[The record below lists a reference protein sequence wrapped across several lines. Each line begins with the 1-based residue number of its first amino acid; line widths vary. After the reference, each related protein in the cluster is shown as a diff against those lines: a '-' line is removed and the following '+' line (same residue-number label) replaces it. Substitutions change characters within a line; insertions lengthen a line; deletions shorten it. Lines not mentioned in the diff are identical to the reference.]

1 MHSDRSARQLR
12 LIEDIAA
19 LAEQAGVEVWLR
31 GGWAVD
37 FHVGEVTRDH
47 RDIDWFT
54 WAATLPTL
62 RAALN
67 AHDYQPTPVND
78 TRVQYDVA
86 KDGEDIQFA
95 LLARDAESADS
106 AVVVAG
112 GPYAGEPWPA
122 GMLDGQPGRIG
133 ALRCPIISADAQVE
147 IKRMMPV
154 WVPGMPR
161 RAKDAEDIARIRSKG

>member
-1 MHSDRSARQLR
+1 VDNDRSVRQLR
-12 LIEDIAA
+12 LIEHVAA
-19 LAEQAGVEVWLR
+19 LAEQAGVELWLR

-62 RAALN
+62 CAALDE
-67 AHDYQPTPVND
+67 HGFRPTPVTD
-78 TRVQYDVA
+78 TGVQYDVV

-95 LLARDAESADS
+95 LLARDADG

-122 GMLDGQPGRIG
+122 GMLDGEPGRIG
-133 ALRCPIISADAQVE
+133 SVRCPIISADAQVE

-154 WVPGMPR
+154 WVPSMPR

>member
-1 MHSDRSARQLR
+1 MDTDRSNRQLR
-12 LIEDIAA
+12 LIAEIAT
-19 LAEQAGVEVWLR
+19 LAEAAGVEVWLR

-54 WAATLPTL
+54 WSATLPTF
-62 RAALN
+62 RAALDE
-67 AHDYQPTPVND
+67 HGFQPAAVND
-78 TRVQYDVA
+78 ATAQYDVE

-95 LLARDAESADS
+95 LLARNADG

-112 GPYAGEPWPA
+112 GQYAGEPWPT
-122 GMLDGQPGRIG
+122 GMLDTEPGRIG
-133 ALRCPIISADAQVE
+133 ALRCPIISPAAQVE

-161 RAKDAEDIARIRSKG
+161 RAKDAEDIARIEAMRSR